1 MNTEYN
7 AIRVV
12 ASLEQIQS
20 TVNSYVWGVS
30 ALCAGVLLLLV
41 VTGLLGKK
49 LFPGQKNATSS
60 KKNGEQ
66 K

>member
-30 ALCAGVLLLLV
+30 ALCAGVLLLLTV
-41 VTGLLGKK
+41 LAFNLVGDGLRDAFDPKMK
-49 LFPGQKNATSS
+49 R
-60 KKNGEQ
+60 
-66 K
+66 